1 MSKMKKQ
8 NEHKTLWLMW
18 IVMGLWL
25 LCLLLSIWL
34 FIHKDQGNLL
44 DILFQVVNIL
54 FSGIAIIVAYI
65 SYVYKSKD
73 YNKQIDVKTFSET
86 IQKLVE
92 SDKFCE
98 SRMYILSALYD
109 RDIDNAKRL
118 VGKKDINLD
127 DIKKLC
133 GKGKNS
139 RLTVVPAIEYLYTS
153 YKTILNFSSE
163 MEYLGTLYNKG
174 IASDYI
180 IEYYRKMIIE
190 TYEKLCPLLCGPK
203 KNAENY
209 PYYKKMYIAAKNVTK
224 NK

>member
-25 LCLLLSIWL
+25 LCLLLSIGWGM
-34 FIHKDQGNLL
+34 HKDRENLL

-73 YNKQIDVKTFSET
+73 FNKQIDVSAFSET

-98 SRMYILSALYD
+98 SRMYVLSVLYD
-109 RDIDNAKRL
+109 RDIENAKRL
-118 VGKKDINLD
+118 VGKKDIYLD

-133 GKGKNS
+133 SKGKNS

-153 YKTILNFSSE
+153 YQTILYFTSE

-180 IEYYRKMIIE
+180 IDYYRNLIVE
-190 TYEKLCPLLCGPK
+190 TYEKLCPILCGPK
-203 KNAENY
+203 ENADNY
-209 PYYKKMYIAAKNVTK
+209 PYYKMMYIAAKKRNYR
-224 NK
+224 

>member
-1 MSKMKKQ
+1 MSKIKKQ

-25 LCLLLSIWL
+25 LCLLLSIGWGM
-34 FIHKDQGNLL
+34 HKDRENLL

-73 YNKQIDVKTFSET
+73 FNKQIDVSAFSET

-98 SRMYILSALYD
+98 SRMYVLSVLYD
-109 RDIDNAKRL
+109 RDIENAKRL
-118 VGKKDINLD
+118 VGKKDIYLD

-133 GKGKNS
+133 SKGKNS

-153 YKTILNFSSE
+153 YQTILYFTSE

-180 IEYYRKMIIE
+180 IDYYRNLIVE
-190 TYEKLCPLLCGPK
+190 TYEKLCPILCGP
-203 KNAENY
+203 NDVAGNY
-209 PYYKKMYIAAKNVTK
+209 PYYKKMYIAAKKRNYR
-224 NK
+224 